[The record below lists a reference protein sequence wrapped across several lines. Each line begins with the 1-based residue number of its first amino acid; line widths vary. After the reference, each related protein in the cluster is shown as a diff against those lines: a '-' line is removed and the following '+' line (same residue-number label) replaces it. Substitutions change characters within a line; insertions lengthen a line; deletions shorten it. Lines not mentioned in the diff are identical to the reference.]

1 MIQVQQVRQVRQV
14 RHNATSLDSR
24 YESMKSIARFIGLT
38 ILGILLTGGLLSSF
52 NHHPTE
58 AAFTAPPAS
67 RGVAT
72 APNAP
77 ITSPPATAK
86 SPGAITP
93 TVQADILSQDTFRR
107 ADQLFWGTTSN
118 GQRWGADATTRNV
131 FSIAGKTGQVAN
143 GQGTFN
149 ATLGPI
155 IADAEVACSGS
166 MSQFNQSNIG
176 AVLRWSDTNDWY
188 KSYIDG
194 KSLVVLKRVGGMA
207 TRLGAVPFTV
217 RPDVLYTLRFRIK
230 GTTLSAKVWQNGNTE
245 PTNWMVTVTDNT
257 FQNGYGGLRFLL
269 ENGAVATVTSFKEIV
284 VTANS

>member
-1 MIQVQQVRQVRQV
+1 M
-14 RHNATSLDSR
+14 N
-24 YESMKSIARFIGLT
+24 SISRFIGLT
-38 ILGILLTGGLLSSF
+38 ILGILLAGGLLSSF
-52 NHHPTE
+52 YLHSIE
-58 AAFTAPPAS
+58 AALTMPPAS
-67 RGVAT
+67 RGVAI

-77 ITSPPATAK
+77 ISSPPATAK
-86 SPGAITP
+86 TPGAITP

-143 GQGTFN
+143 GQGTFD

-155 IADAEVACSGS
+155 IADAEVQCSVS

-188 KSYIDG
+188 KSLIDG
-194 KSLVVLKRVGGMA
+194 KSLVVLKTLGGMA
-207 TRLGAVPFTV
+207 TRLGAVPFTA
-217 RPDVLYTLRFRIK
+217 RPGVLYTLRFRIK
-230 GTTLSAKVWQNGNTE
+230 GTTLSASVWQNGSAE

-257 FQNGYGGLRFLL
+257 FRNGYGGLRILL
-269 ENGAVATVTSFKEIV
+269 ENGAVATVTSFKEIAV
-284 VTANS
+284 AAKS